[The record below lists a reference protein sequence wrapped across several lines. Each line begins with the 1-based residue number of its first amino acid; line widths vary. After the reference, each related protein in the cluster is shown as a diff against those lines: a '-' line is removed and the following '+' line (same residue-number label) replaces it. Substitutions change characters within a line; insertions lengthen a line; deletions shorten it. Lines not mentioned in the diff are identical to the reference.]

1 MLGIRGQKDRKLK
14 ILELELTAL
23 FGSLLLTRPS
33 GSTTL
38 SKMFS
43 TLWMELPHKS
53 QLDLAGC
60 LGLLTAQV
68 EFTKD
73 SLQAGFKGLAVQK
86 TLALVLMDPCGL
98 SAAAQK
104 AVAGASTDT

>member
-1 MLGIRGQKDRKLK
+1 MLGITGEKDRKLK

-38 SKMFS
+38 PQMSS

-53 QLDLAGC
+53 QSDLAAC
-60 LGLLTAQV
+60 LGLSTAQV
-68 EFTKD
+68 EFTND
-73 SLQAGFKGLAVQK
+73 SPQAGFKGLAVQK
-86 TLALVLMDPCGL
+86 TLALVLMDPYGL
-98 SAAAQK
+98 LAATQK
-104 AVAGASTDT
+104 QVVGVSTDT